1 MWMAFW
7 SGNRIM
13 VETKDGGTAVEGS
26 GGAPAP
32 VGKAGGSRGLRIALG
47 VSVALNLL
55 VAGLVAGAV
64 LRDGGPRDRMLRD
77 LDFGPFTEALSD
89 QDRDALRRE
98 FVARSGGFRDARA
111 EMRAD
116 FDALLAVLRATPF
129 DAEAARAVLAATQAR
144 VQERLTLGQ
153 EVLVE
158 RLAAM
163 TPEAREAFADRLER
177 RLRRGG
183 SDGRGREDAHGRD

>member
-7 SGNRIM
+7 PGNRIM
-13 VETKDGGTAVEGS
+13 VDTKDGSGAAV
-26 GGAPAP
+26 PA
-32 VGKAGGSRGLRIALG
+32 GKPGNGKGLRIALG

-89 QDRDALRRE
+89 SDRDALRRD
-98 FVARSGGFRDARA
+98 FVARSGGFREMRA
-111 EMRAD
+111 QMRAD
-116 FDALLAVLRATPF
+116 FDALLRVLRVEPF
-129 DAEAARAVLAATQAR
+129 DVEAVRSLLEGQQAR
-144 VQERLTLGQ
+144 VQERLVLGQ
-153 EVLVE
+153 DLLLE

-163 TPEAREAFADRLER
+163 SPEARAEFADRLER
-177 RLRRGG
+177 RLRRGPG
-183 SDGRGREDAHGRD
+183 GRDGHGSGG